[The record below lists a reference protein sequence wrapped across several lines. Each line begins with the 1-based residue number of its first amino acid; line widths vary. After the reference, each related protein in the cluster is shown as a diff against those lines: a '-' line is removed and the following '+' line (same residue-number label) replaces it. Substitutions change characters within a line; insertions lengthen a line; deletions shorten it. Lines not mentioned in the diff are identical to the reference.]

1 MGLDPEMLRSDIER
15 HAGTLREHIS
25 SAQEILDRLL
35 GSISRVDFHQL
46 AGKEET
52 ARIPKNCY
60 VVLIIDHIL
69 DECKRQGWPLALK
82 NSTIFIYNGR
92 VWVPV
97 QVGKFKRFLQQ
108 AAQKMGMPH
117 NDVGHFSYQEDLY
130 KQFMSAAA
138 IPSPDRPSGVVAINL
153 QNGTFEFSER
163 GHGLRE
169 FRQEDFLTHQLPFSY
184 NDNAGCPLF
193 MSFLD
198 RNLPDKD
205 SQAVIAE
212 YIGYVFLRTLRLEK
226 VLMLY
231 GDGANGKSVLFNI
244 ILALLGR
251 ENVCSYSL
259 EKLTG
264 PDPQYRAGLENKL
277 LNYATEISGRV
288 DSAVFKQLISG
299 EPIEAR
305 VLYSSAY
312 IMDSYARLMFNCNVL
327 PAATERTTAYFRR
340 FLIVPFSVTIPES
353 EQDPELAEAF
363 RENDTKAFINRK
375 RALKKE
381 LFRVVGEQTGHL
393 FDPDVLTI
401 VWSRRFA
408 AYKRPALITEN
419 PVMFE
424 RMLQRTNRPVQM
436 IWAGKPY
443 PTDFAAVDIFNKLN
457 RLSEKQPRC
466 AVLTGYE
473 LGLSRLLKN
482 GSDLWLNNPVV
493 TREASGTSGMSAT
506 MNGSITISTNDG
518 WVREFEKDGEN
529 CFIIPEAKEGLAPE
543 ARDRSDRD
551 NFYNLLESKVLPLYY
566 DDKDGWMKLVF
577 NAMKDICP
585 AFDSDR
591 MADEYYVKMYNEEA

>member
-1 MGLDPEMLRSDIER
+1 MSTSFLPAQYAHPYEINPKYSKAVAYFCMEYAIDNVFKIYSGGLGYLAGSHMRSAGALHQNLVGVGILWSYGYYNQIRAEDGSMAVQYRRKDYSFLEDHNIKFLIHVCNAPVWVKAYFLRPETFGTAPMFFLSTDLPENDDMSRSITQRLYDSNPMTRISQYIVLGQGGARLFQELGVEPEVYHMNEAHAIGAAFNMLANNGCNVEEVRKRFVFTTHTPEEAGNEKMDINLMANFSFFDGLSLDQVRSVLKLDPNEQTFNYTLAALRLSRRANGVSALHGEVSRQMWQGYSDICPIT
-15 HAGTLREHIS
+15 HVTNAQNRE
-25 SAQEILDRLL
+25 
-35 GSISRVDFHQL
+35 
-46 AGKEET
+46 
-52 ARIPKNCY
+52 Y
-60 VVLIIDHIL
+60 
-69 DECKRQGWPLALK
+69 W
-82 NSTIFIYNGR
+82 
-92 VWVPV
+92 
-97 QVGKFKRFLQQ
+97 
-108 AAQKMGMPH
+108 
-117 NDVGHFSYQEDLY
+117 
-130 KQFMSAAA
+130 
-138 IPSPDRPSGVVAINL
+138 
-153 QNGTFEFSER
+153 
-163 GHGLRE
+163 
-169 FRQEDFLTHQLPFSY
+169 
-184 NDNAGCPLF
+184 
-193 MSFLD
+193 
-198 RNLPDKD
+198 
-205 SQAVIAE
+205 
-212 YIGYVFLRTLRLEK
+212 
-226 VLMLY
+226 
-231 GDGANGKSVLFNI
+231 
-244 ILALLGR
+244 
-251 ENVCSYSL
+251 
-259 EKLTG
+259 
-264 PDPQYRAGLENKL
+264 
-277 LNYATEISGRV
+277 
-288 DSAVFKQLISG
+288 
-299 EPIEAR
+299 
-305 VLYSSAY
+305 
-312 IMDSYARLMFNCNVL
+312 
-327 PAATERTTAYFRR
+327 
-340 FLIVPFSVTIPES
+340 
-353 EQDPELAEAF
+353 QDPELAEAF
-363 RENDTKAFINRK
+363 AENDTKAFVNRK

-443 PTDFAAVDIFNKLN
+443 PTDFAAVDIFNKLI
-457 RLSEKQPRC
+457 RLSEKHPRC

-482 GSDLWLNNPVV
+482 GSDIWLNNPVV

-529 CFIIPEAKEGLAPE
+529 CFIIPVAKEGLPPE